1 MARRSMGGG
10 AETAP
15 PPTPLVR
22 PLPSG
27 ERLPEDIASDPDA
40 DPESVAR
47 TICLRLLTV
56 RDRTRAELA
65 DALAA
70 KQVPTEVASR
80 VLGRLGDVGLIDDC
94 AFAATFAQTRQSER
108 GLSAREITRQLR
120 NKGVAVEVAAQAVA
134 GIDQE
139 AERRTAR
146 DLVER
151 KLRGMTR
158 LDGPTKTRRLVAL
171 LARKGYSPGI
181 AYSIVRE
188 VIGADTADSTPTA
201 DDESAWLA

>member
-1 MARRSMGGG
+1 
-10 AETAP
+10 
-15 PPTPLVR
+15 
-22 PLPSG
+22 LPSG

-120 NKGVAVEVAAQAVA
+120 NKGVAVVVAAQAVA

-181 AYSIVRE
+181 AYGIVRE
-188 VIGADTADSTPTA
+188 VIGADTVDTADSTPTA

>member
-1 MARRSMGGG
+1 MARRSTGGG

-15 PPTPLVR
+15 PPTSQAR
-22 PLPSG
+22 PFPSG

-47 TICLRLLTV
+47 TICLRLLTI
-56 RDRTRAELA
+56 RDRTRAELTE
-65 DALAA
+65 ALAA
-70 KQVPTEVASR
+70 RQVPTEVAGR
-80 VLGRLGDVGLIDDC
+80 VLGRLGEVGLIDDC

-120 NKGVAVEVAAQAVA
+120 NKGVAAEVAAQAVA

-146 DLVER
+146 QLVER
-151 KLRGMTR
+151 RLRGMTR
-158 LDGPTKTRRLVAL
+158 LDGPAKTRRLVAL
-171 LARKGYSPGI
+171 LARKGYSPAV
-181 AYSIVRE
+181 AYGVVRE
-188 VIGADTADSTPTA
+188 VIGADSTPIA